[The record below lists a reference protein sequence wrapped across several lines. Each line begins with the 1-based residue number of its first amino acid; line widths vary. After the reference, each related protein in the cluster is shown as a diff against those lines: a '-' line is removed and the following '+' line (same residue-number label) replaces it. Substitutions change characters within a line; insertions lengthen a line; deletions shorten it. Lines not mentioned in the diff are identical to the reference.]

1 MSCHQ
6 PFKAH
11 QNLRFYFSWKSPS
24 HLSSWA
30 CQTAQRVSSSQQV
43 PDTGFHTQTA
53 PSEKLTKTYRAHWP
67 SHIWCMCLLSPH
79 FKQDPA
85 MNMLR
90 NVCVCVLLLFCFCIV
105 VCVLFSFR
113 PDKTTGNS
121 CQSPGQYVLLP
132 TGNWHDLIW
141 KAWHNRQL
149 NSWGSDCC
157 RWC

>member
-30 CQTAQRVSSSQQV
+30 CQTAQRVSCSQQV

-90 NVCVCVLLLFCFCIV
+90 NVCVCFIIILFLCSCLCFV
-105 VCVLFSFR
+105 FFQTR
-113 PDKTTGNS
+113 QD
-121 CQSPGQYVLLP
+121 Y
-132 TGNWHDLIW
+132 W
-141 KAWHNRQL
+141 KFLSVPRTVRAATYRQL
-149 NSWGSDCC
+149 ARFNLEGMTQ
-157 RWC
+157 